1 MTQLNNAFDILPG
14 VDRGAFVELVASMKE
29 GSKKGYYSIR
39 GSGARA
45 MRVTKW
51 DWKNKAI
58 KNWKR
63 DGEPLVKAVVLELH
77 KARKYRAVILA
88 DSIIAGLRKQ
98 LEDFFIPMINMDPG
112 YRFGGKL
119 MIDTWQW
126 WDGIEIPKDITPVT
140 SAHIDETSKS
150 KLQQIQQHN
159 QLAQRDQDAI
169 TGLVAYVEHMA
180 CARATTT
187 KDSALNAEV
196 AKTLNAL
203 VYVST

>member
-1 MTQLNNAFDILPG
+1 
-14 VDRGAFVELVASMKE
+14 
-29 GSKKGYYSIR
+29 
-39 GSGARA
+39 
-45 MRVTKW
+45 
-51 DWKNKAI
+51 
-58 KNWKR
+58 
-63 DGEPLVKAVVLELH
+63 
-77 KARKYRAVILA
+77 
-88 DSIIAGLRKQ
+88 
-98 LEDFFIPMINMDPG
+98 MDPG

-203 VYVST
+203 VYALQSNSTQLQNSSMAECPDQSFDVRAVVHLEISKTKDQQVDANNTLEPHISSPSKRQRSFTVSGSSGPMNKRVCSSPFRNSAISDDEDIVV